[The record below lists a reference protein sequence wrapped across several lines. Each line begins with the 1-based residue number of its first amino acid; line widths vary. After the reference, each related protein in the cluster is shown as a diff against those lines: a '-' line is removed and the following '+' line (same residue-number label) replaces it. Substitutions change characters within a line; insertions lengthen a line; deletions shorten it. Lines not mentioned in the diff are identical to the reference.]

1 MRRILSLQK
10 ILRLAAL
17 LVPVLWGANAV
28 AQNFPTK
35 PIRVLIGFPAGSS
48 LDIVGRA
55 LAPHMQKELGQPI
68 VIEIRTGAA
77 GYVAF
82 NATMNAE
89 PDGHTVT
96 FAWPVGLLPSLVK
109 NNAIDARRDL
119 TPISDAL
126 SSPYV
131 FMTSATLP
139 ARTLPEFVAY
149 AKSKPVNT
157 LNFASS
163 AVPLELM
170 MYVVKNAT
178 GLTYTVV
185 NYQGG
190 PVIIPALINGEAS
203 MHINNFGPFS
213 GQIEAGKIR
222 VLFQTGH
229 QKLAQ
234 LPDIPSATD
243 VGVKDLQGIASDLGY
258 WGPRG
263 MSKAVADKIQRAI
276 AYAVKQPD
284 VLEMFRKQ
292 GYVAVGSTPED
303 QLRQYEASFKFW
315 ADAAKAANF
324 VPQN

>member
-1 MRRILSLQK
+1 MKRNLSWRTFLG
-10 ILRLAAL
+10 LAGM
-17 LVPVLWGANAV
+17 LVPLLFV
-28 AQNFPTK
+28 AYAQAQTFPTK

-77 GYVAF
+77 GYLAF

-89 PDGHTVT
+89 PDGHTIT
-96 FAWPVGLLPSLVK
+96 YAWPVGLLPSLVK
-109 NNAIDARRDL
+109 ANAIDARRDL
-119 TPISDAL
+119 APISDAL

-139 ARTLPEFVAY
+139 VRSVQELVAY
-149 AKSKPVNT
+149 AKTKPANT

-163 AVPLELM
+163 ATPLELM
-170 MYVVKNAT
+170 MYVAKNAT

-190 PVIIPALINGEAS
+190 PVIMPALLNGEAS

-229 QKLAQ
+229 QKLAL
-234 LPDIPSATD
+234 LPDVPSATD
-243 VGVKDLQGIASDLGY
+243 VGIKDLQGIASDLGY
-258 WGPRG
+258 WAPRG
-263 MSKAVADKIQRAI
+263 TPRAVTDKIQRAV
-276 AYAVKQPD
+276 AYAVKQPE

-292 GYVAVGSTPED
+292 GYVAVGSTPEE

-315 ADAAKAANF
+315 ADAARAANF
-324 VPQN
+324 VPQQ

>member
-1 MRRILSLQK
+1 MKSTMSWRKFFGLAGML
-10 ILRLAAL
+10 LPFLAA
-17 LVPVLWGANAV
+17 VP
-28 AQNFPTK
+28 AQAQSFPNK

-68 VIEIRTGAA
+68 VVEIRTGAA
-77 GYVAF
+77 GFLAF

-89 PDGHTVT
+89 PDGHTIT
-96 FAWPVGLLPSLVK
+96 YAWPVGLLPSLVK
-109 NNAIDARRDL
+109 ANAIDARRDL
-119 TPISDAL
+119 APISDAL

-131 FMTSATLP
+131 FMTSAKLP
-139 ARTLPEFVAY
+139 VRTVQDLVAY
-149 AKSKPVNT
+149 AKTRPANT

-163 AVPLELM
+163 AIPLELM
-170 MYVVKNAT
+170 MQVVKNAT

-190 PVIIPALINGEAS
+190 PVIMPAMINGEAS

-213 GQIEAGKIR
+213 SQIDAGNIR

-229 QKLAQ
+229 QKLVQ
-234 LPDIPSATD
+234 LPNTPSATD
-243 VGVKDLQGIASDLGY
+243 VGIKDLQGIASDLGY
-258 WGPRG
+258 WAPRG
-263 MSKAVADKIQRAI
+263 TPRQVTEKIQRAV

-284 VLEMFRKQ
+284 VTEMFRKQ
-292 GYVAVGSTPED
+292 GYVPVGSTPDE

-315 ADAAKAANF
+315 SDAARAANF
-324 VPQN
+324 VPPQ